1 MCGPRAARAQVTTIL
16 DVGGANP
23 KPCFSNGLFQD
34 GDGIADVK
42 QISSKELV
50 QRKIGVVAKA
60 IDPELVAD
68 AVTAINAGL
77 MAVVAT

>member
-1 MCGPRAARAQVTTIL
+1 MGGQVGVPWDSDMRRCVPIEQKAAFDEV
-16 DVGGANP
+16 DN
-23 KPCFSNGLFQD
+23 D

-50 QRKIGVVAKA
+50 QRKIGVIAKA